1 MTTPPYTDDQLAF
14 LRGHRQAVL
23 ATGRRD
29 GSPQVSSVV
38 YAVDDG
44 GRLLISAKAYT
55 SKYRNAVRQS
65 KVALLVNE
73 GHAQLVI
80 YGSTE
85 AIEDDPLRAELTAE
99 VWRAMTGQPIDDP
112 ADLIPTLDEEQRTV
126 LRVTPDRVL
135 FNE

>member
-1 MTTPPYTDDQLAF
+1 MTTSPYTDDQLAF
-14 LRGHRQAVL
+14 LRSHRQAVL

-38 YAVDDG
+38 YAVDDV
-44 GRLLISAKAYT
+44 GRIVISAKAYT
-55 SKYRNAVRQS
+55 SKHRNAARQP

-80 YGSTE
+80 YGTAE
-85 AIEDDPLRAELTAE
+85 AIEEDPLRAELTAE
-99 VWRAMTGQPIDDP
+99 VWAGMTGQAVDDP
-112 ADLIPTLDEEQRTV
+112 AALIPTLDEQQRTV

-135 FNE
+135 FND

>member
-1 MTTPPYTDDQLAF
+1 MTTPPYNDAQLEF
-14 LRGHRQAVL
+14 LRAHRQAVL

-29 GSPQVSSVV
+29 GSPQISSVA
-38 YAVDDG
+38 YAVDDN

-55 SKYRNAVRQS
+55 SKHRNAARQP
-65 KVALLVNE
+65 KVALLVNDD
-73 GHAQLVI
+73 HAQLVI
-80 YGSTE
+80 YGTAE

-99 VWRAMTGQPIDDP
+99 VWAAITGQPVDDP
-112 ADLIPTLDEEQRTV
+112 ATLVPTLDEQQRTV